1 MYGCAISI
9 QKPILSVI
17 LSQRSLYCQTDSR
30 HFLLNVA
37 TPYASISFL
46 FRRPN
51 AFSTCTSTGSPC
63 VSQPA
68 RRGTKNPRMVLK
80 RKIISLKDRASTWCT
95 PGSPFA
101 VGGPS
106 KNTKVFLF
114 FFFGT
119 AFSKTLFFFQN
130 PSISSSLNIKKV

>member
-37 TPYASISFL
+37 TQYASISFL
-46 FRRPN
+46 FRRPKV
-51 AFSTCTSTGSPC
+51 FSTCTSTGSPC

-68 RRGTKNPRMVLK
+68 RRGTKKPCIVLK
-80 RKIISLKDRASTWCT
+80 RKIMSLKLRASTWCT

-106 KNTKVFLF
+106 KNTNCFLF
-114 FFFGT
+114 FLL
-119 AFSKTLFFFQN
+119 AMLFSKTLFFFQN
-130 PSISSSLNIKKV
+130 PSI